1 MKILKIIPAL
11 AVGLVIALAGA
22 VSPAGATTSDAPTLY
37 TVDTN
42 GVTLPSPYVF
52 EASNHV
58 NVKTAPDGT
67 AYPGLHLDP
76 NNGHPGAPYIGQTF
90 IPWSAM
96 GVPACSPVGWVQVGH
111 NDPAINNPHYGEGG
125 QPVIT
130 TAGCT
135 EPPIKPKPLVVTDTK
150 EVKDCEALTVTTVLT
165 TTTTG
170 WTLVENVWVKDEP
183 VVVTASSER
192 AATAEE
198 CPPVVK
204 TPEPEAPS
212 LAATGGTGPNIP
224 FAIGVLALLL
234 ASIAILA
241 GHIVRRRQLTQE

>member
-11 AVGLVIALAGA
+11 LVGLVIALAGA
-22 VSPAGATTSDAPTLY
+22 VGPASATDPNAQISEWHTWRVTSVLVPSPSNADDVSWPQTYVGKGQIAPTEC
-37 TVDTN
+37 
-42 GVTLPSPYVF
+42 GVWYQQDKYV
-52 EASNHV
+52 
-58 NVKTAPDGT
+58 GT
-67 AYPGLHLDP
+67 RAQID
-76 NNGHPGAPYIGQTF
+76 A
-90 IPWSAM
+90 
-96 GVPACSPVGWVQVGH
+96 
-111 NDPAINNPHYGEGG
+111 
-125 QPVIT
+125 VIT
-130 TAGCT
+130 SGDLTKGEDYHLTDRSIGGDWTFVYGGDCT
-135 EPPIKPKPLVVTDTK
+135 DPEPPIKPKPLVVTDTK

-183 VVVTASSER
+183 GVVTASSER

-198 CPPVVK
+198 CPPVVE
-204 TPEPEAPS
+204 TPEPAAPS